1 MQYAEQPGNDKI
13 ALTAIMK
20 RQRDPYTAEE
30 LAKITCPV
38 LVVIGDKDFAGPGDG
53 LVAMLPNARL
63 VSLRNVDHFA
73 TTENFGFF
81 DAAFDFLGAD
91 VS

>member
-1 MQYAEQPGNDKI
+1 
-13 ALTAIMK
+13 
-20 RQRDPYTAEE
+20 
-30 LAKITCPV
+30 
-38 LVVIGDKDFAGPGDG
+38 
-53 LVAMLPNARL
+53 MLPNARL

-81 DAAFDFLGAD
+81 DAAFDFLGVD